1 MIELS
6 LDNRQEE
13 LEITSEMEEII
24 MKSIEASIFVEGLN
38 DDYEVSLSFVSP
50 EEIRELN
57 SYHRGVD
64 EVTDVLSFPMDDE
77 FSLGIEMLGDVVI
90 NTDRVI
96 SQANELGH
104 SFERELS
111 YLTVHSIFHLLGYD
125 HIEEVDKEE
134 MRAKEKATMK
144 YLGVYKNEEK

>member
-1 MIELS
+1 MELS

-24 MKSIEASIFVEGLN
+24 MESIEASIFVEGLN
-38 DDYEVSLSFVSP
+38 GDYEVSLSFVSP

-57 SYHRGVD
+57 SYYRGVD

-77 FSLGIEMLGDVVI
+77 FSFGIEMLGDVVI

-144 YLGVYKNEEK
+144 YLGVFKNEEK